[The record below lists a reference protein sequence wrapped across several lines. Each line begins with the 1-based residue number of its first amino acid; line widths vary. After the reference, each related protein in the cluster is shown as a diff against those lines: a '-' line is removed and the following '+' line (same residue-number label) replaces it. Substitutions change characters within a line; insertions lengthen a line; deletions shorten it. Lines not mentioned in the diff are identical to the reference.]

1 MDKKLIALAV
11 ASLFVAPMAMADNS
25 SVVISGQLHVSV
37 DSLDGGNHA
46 GLGGAN
52 TGNTRQTNVS
62 TNASF
67 LSFDGKEDLGNGLNA
82 IWKLKTYVSLGGTG
96 NSGDPFN
103 ANPNDGFTNG
113 PAYAGLAGASW
124 GALKLGKDES
134 PMKVLSRKT
143 DLFINQIGDTRNL
156 SSEFETRPNN
166 AIEYNSPNMGGFS
179 VNAMYSTNLTTAA
192 PPYAGAGVTSTS
204 SANTF
209 ATSNSV
215 SLRSVNAMYDAGPF
229 FIGLGYETHS
239 LSDLR
244 LTNPAS
250 TLKDESAWRV
260 AAGANFGGFKL
271 VGSYERNRDF
281 KGINNADFNF
291 YGVGGAYKMGS
302 NTIKAQFYK
311 ATSLDTATT
320 TPPPGTG
327 GGAKMYAIGFDHAL
341 SKRTTAYLAYARTNN
356 DSNAAFS
363 AFGGGHGDNPGT
375 ATGQNP
381 SGFSVGMIHNF

>member
-25 SVVISGQLHVSV
+25 SVVISGQMHVSV
-37 DSLDGGNHA
+37 DSLDGGNHR
-46 GLGGAN
+46 GLNGAN

-62 TNASF
+62 SNASF

-134 PMKVLSRKT
+134 PMKVLGRKT
-143 DLFINQIGDTRNL
+143 DLFVNQIGDTRNL

-192 PPYAGAGVTSTS
+192 APYAGAGVNGGTA

-215 SLRSVNAMYDAGPF
+215 SLRSVTALYDGGPF
-229 FIGLGYETHS
+229 FVGLGYESHS
-239 LSDLR
+239 LSDVSLAS
-244 LTNPAS
+244 PAL
-250 TLKDESAWRV
+250 TLKDESALRV
-260 AAGANFGGFKL
+260 AAGGNIGDFKL

-281 KGINNADFNF
+281 KGVANADFNF

-311 ATSLDTATT
+311 ATSLNTANAT
-320 TPPPGTG
+320 TG
-327 GGAKMYAIGFDHAL
+327 GGAKMYAIGFDHSL